1 MRANKPRAVS
11 SVDKIE
17 KTSIRISDNNFCKW
31 ITNYTS
37 PAIIEFGGKK
47 ISVNNEMKPVGLH
60 LISKDLEEYDFG
72 LSFESVMSSGVECFE
87 YSRLKK
93 FPGIPFF
100 ESLPSADENC
110 EEDGIEEMT
119 PEMKKLFDKIAYVF
133 NIKSECHVKLGGIT
147 YEYSSL
153 EKAKNN
159 EITLITPV
167 HETATKNPTKTPT
180 KNSTVKLVMRGDEVI
195 FASTDEKK
203 VSEFVEKNIIRVREI
218 DLS

>member
-17 KTSIRISDNNFCKW
+17 KTSISIPDYKFCEW
-31 ITNYTS
+31 ITNKTS

-47 ISVNNEMKPVGLH
+47 ISVNNETKPVGLH
-60 LISKDLEEYDFG
+60 LISKDLDEYDFG
-72 LSFESVMSSGVECFE
+72 FSSNSVMASGDKNFE

-93 FPGIPFF
+93 FPRVPFF
-100 ESLPSADENC
+100 ESLPNAGENC

-119 PEMKKLFDKIAYVF
+119 PEIKQLFDKIASVF
-133 NIKSECHVKLGGIT
+133 NIKGDCHVKLGGIT
-147 YEYSSL
+147 YEYYSL
-153 EKAKNN
+153 EKTKNI
-159 EITLITPV
+159 EVIPD
-167 HETATKNPTKTPT
+167 HENTTKTATKI
-180 KNSTVKLVMRGDEVI
+180 STVKLVMRGDEVI